1 MDDRQ
6 RDPAV
11 ARFWMLQLLR
21 LGGIVLVVLGIG
33 IIAGELPLDPSL
45 GYMLFV
51 LGAMEF
57 FLFPALLARW
67 WKKER

>member
-1 MDDRQ
+1 MHDEE

-11 ARFWMLQLLR
+11 ARFWILQALR
-21 LGGIVLVVLGIG
+21 LFGIVMVVFGIV
-33 IIAGELPLDPSL
+33 IIAGRLRLDPAI

-67 WKKER
+67 WKKQ

>member
-1 MDDRQ
+1 MHDAP
-6 RDPAV
+6 RDPAF
-11 ARFWMLQLLR
+11 ARFWILQALR
-21 LGGIVLVVLGIG
+21 LFGIVMVVLGIV
-33 IIAGELPLDPSL
+33 IIAGRLRVDQGL

-67 WKKER
+67 WKKE

>member
-1 MDDRQ
+1 MHDEPN
-6 RDPAV
+6 DPAV
-11 ARFWMLQLLR
+11 ARFWILQSLR
-21 LGGIVLVVLGIG
+21 LFGIVMVVLGIV
-33 IIAGELPLDPSL
+33 IIAGRLRLDPGL

-67 WKKER
+67 WKKE